1 MKRIAAVI
9 ALLAIAPLH
18 GAGAQGSPEATLLA
32 VPSAAGAIAS
42 SRFINSQAHYAGSLG
57 DKRLAQWMAQQ
68 LRAAGFRTTIESFTT
83 LVPER
88 RRVALQILSRPVV
101 KLDLHELPI
110 PVDPD
115 GTRPDA
121 GVPFNAWSGSASV
134 SAPIVNA
141 GNGLDANYQA
151 LQRSHVDVRGKIALV
166 RYGAEFRGLLAARAQ
181 RNGAAGVILYSDPS
195 GRDGSANGPAYP
207 NGPYRPLG
215 SVQRGSLGQGI
226 TIPVLP
232 VSALTAQRLLHA
244 RAPIRLTVD
253 EPFVRKTLWNTI
265 GVLQGVDPSQEVVLG
280 GHRDAWVYGV
290 TDNGDGISTL
300 VEAAK
305 ALGTLARSGWRPQRS
320 IVIAGWD
327 GEEIGELGSTEY
339 VRAHRDRLRA
349 GCIAYVNF
357 DEGES
362 GEFFGASAAGAI
374 APLAAEIAA
383 GVNDPLQ
390 PSRTLAARWQ
400 AQRGGAVVRAPGGGS
415 DFEPFLY
422 DAGVPTIDWGFA
434 GPFGAYHS
442 GFDDLRYATTQADPG
457 FVNHQLMAQML
468 ALVAYRLA
476 GGPLHAL
483 YHLTQYADA
492 LRDDLANVPRSYSAQ
507 IAPLSAAVDRFAAA
521 ASVSQASDAIV
532 LDAAHR
538 LDLLCYGRN
547 GYAAVPLPDVS
558 AAVASGNPQSVATAA
573 THTAAALNAIAQE
586 LGT

>member
-1 MKRIAAVI
+1 MKRFAAVI
-9 ALLAIAPLH
+9 ALLTTAPLY
-18 GAGAQGSPEATLLA
+18 AGAQGSPEATLLA

-42 SRFINSQAHYAGSLG
+42 SRFINSQAHYAGSPG
-57 DKRLAQWMAQQ
+57 DKRLAEWMAQQ

-88 RRVALQILSRPVV
+88 RHVGLQILERPVV
-101 KLDLHELPI
+101 TLDLHERPI

-121 GVPFNAWSGSASV
+121 GVPFNAWSGSGSV
-134 SAPIVNA
+134 RATLVNA
-141 GNGLDANYQA
+141 GAGLDADYEA
-151 LQRSHVDVRGKIALV
+151 LRRSHVDVRGRIALV

-215 SVQRGSLGQGI
+215 SVQRGSLGNGI
-226 TIPVLP
+226 RIPVLP
-232 VSALTAQRLLHA
+232 VTALTAQRLLRT

-253 EPFVRKTLWNTI
+253 EPLVRRTLWNTI
-265 GVLQGVDPSQEVVLG
+265 GVLQGTDPSQEVVLG

-300 VEAAK
+300 IESAK
-305 ALGTLARSGWRPQRS
+305 ALGTLARSGWHPQRT
-320 IVIAGWD
+320 IIIAGWD

-339 VRAHRDRLRA
+339 VRAHRDRLLA

-362 GEFFGASAAGAI
+362 GEFFGASAAGAV
-374 APLAAEIAA
+374 APLAAEIAES
-383 GVNDPLQ
+383 VNDPLQ

-400 AQRGGAVVRAPGGGS
+400 TQRGGAVVRSPGGGS

-434 GPFGAYHS
+434 GPFGVYHS
-442 GFDDLRYATTQADPG
+442 GFDDLRYAMTEADPR
-457 FVNHQLMAQML
+457 FVNHQLVAQML

-476 GGPLHAL
+476 GGPLHAI
-483 YHLTQYADA
+483 YHLTQYEQT
-492 LRDDLANVPRSYSAQ
+492 LRDDLANVPRAYAAQ
-507 IAPLSAAVDRFAAA
+507 IVPLSAAVDRYAAA
-521 ASVSQASDAIV
+521 ASASQASDAIV
-532 LDAAHR
+532 LDAVRR

-547 GYAAVPLPDVS
+547 GYAAIPLPDLS
-558 AAVASGNPQSVATAA
+558 AAIASGNGQTVAAAASRTAA
-573 THTAAALNAIAQE
+573 MLDAIAQE
-586 LGT
+586 LER